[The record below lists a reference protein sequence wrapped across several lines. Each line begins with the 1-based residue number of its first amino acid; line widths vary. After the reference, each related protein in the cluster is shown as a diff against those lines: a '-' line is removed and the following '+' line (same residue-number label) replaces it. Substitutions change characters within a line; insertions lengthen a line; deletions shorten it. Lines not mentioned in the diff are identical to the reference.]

1 MIHPRAVRPLRLL
14 SCVALLG
21 AVALLPGCGS
31 STPNRARAVTPNI
44 SNNIPTSL
52 RGTLQTVARLSG
64 TTPSRISGLGFVV
77 GLDGT
82 GGLPVNEE
90 VAATLERM
98 MLLRGVG
105 QTGAYDGTRL
115 EGKSPSQLLRDRNTA
130 AVIVEAVIPPG
141 AKSGDSFDVY
151 VRALNASS
159 LEGGRLWTADLQV
172 GPPTVFGQ
180 PQARDIARAEGP
192 IFINPFT
199 DPDVANVGV
208 SQTIGRILGGGTMT
222 DDLRIEIILNRVS
235 HAQARIITSAI
246 NSAFPQGP
254 LDDGPIARGRD
265 DRIVFAHVP
274 RRYVDRRNE
283 FTQLLKY
290 IVLDT
295 AYPELYARRF
305 ANALKATPAAADQF
319 AWALEALGEPALPFV
334 RELYDYAEPAP
345 RLRALR
351 TGAHLGDPLAADPLI
366 FIATEGPLELR
377 SQATR
382 LLVGVEA
389 GPKVDFALADLLED
403 PEITV
408 RIAAYETLTERG
420 VQRRRAQL
428 EAYDRNRPGGEQ
440 ARLSLSSID
449 TLARM
454 RVPRGTILGVSR
466 ELAAGKFFLDR
477 VGKGRGLIYI
487 TQQDEP
493 RLALFGDDVGFRSAF
508 AAGVWSDRFMLVRD
522 EVNGPI
528 RLYYRGRD
536 SSPPIT
542 MDDVPDKLDEFI
554 KLLVH
559 KTTPEA
565 PQPGLDLTYSEVIG
579 VLYELN
585 RQGVINAAFTTER
598 DRLEADLRQ
607 AASDSEVQ
615 LRPETP
621 EDEDPVI
628 IRGYQDPG
636 EELAPEP
643 NQPTE
648 SLLVPLGPEKVE
660 NPEEGSP

>member
-1 MIHPRAVRPLRLL
+1 VRPLSLL
-14 SCVALLG
+14 TRAALLA
-21 AVALLPGCGS
+21 AVALLPACGS
-31 STPNRARAVTPNI
+31 TTPTRARTVTPNVA
-44 SNNIPTSL
+44 SNVPTAL

-64 TTPSRISGLGFVV
+64 TTPSRISGIGFVV

-82 GGLPVNEE
+82 GGLPLNEE

-105 QTGAYDGTRL
+105 QTGAYAGTRL
-115 EGKSPSQLLRDRNTA
+115 EGKTPRELLNDRNTA
-130 AVIVEAVIPPG
+130 AVIVEAAVPPG
-141 AKSGDSFDVY
+141 ALSGDTFDVY

-159 LEGGRLWTADLQV
+159 LEGGRLWSADLKV

-180 PQARDIARAEGP
+180 AQARAIGRAEGP
-192 IFINPFT
+192 IFINPFA

-222 DDLRIEIILNRVS
+222 DDLRIEIVLNRVS
-235 HAQARIITSAI
+235 HAQARLITSAV
-246 NSAFPQGP
+246 NSAFPPGP
-254 LDDGPIARGRD
+254 LDDGPTARGRD
-265 DRIVFAHVP
+265 NRLVFAHVP
-274 RRYVDRRNE
+274 RRYVDRRSE
-283 FTQLLKY
+283 FTQLLRHT
-290 IVLDT
+290 VLDT

-334 RELYDYAEPAP
+334 RELYDHAEPAP

-366 FIATEGPLELR
+366 FIATRGPVELR

-382 LLVGVEA
+382 LLVDIDA
-389 GPKVDFALADLLED
+389 GPKVDFALRDLLED

-420 VQRRRAQL
+420 VHRRRQQL

-440 ARLSLSSID
+440 ARLSLSAID

-454 RVPRGTILGVSR
+454 RVPEGTILGVSR

-477 VGKGRGLIYI
+477 VPAGRGLIYI

-493 RLALFGDDVGFRSAF
+493 RLALFGEDVRFRSAF
-508 AAGVWSDRFMLVRD
+508 AAGLWSDRFMLVRD

-536 SSPPIT
+536 SARPIT
-542 MDDVPDKLDEFI
+542 LEDVPDTLDEFI
-554 KLLVH
+554 RLLVH
-559 KTTPEA
+559 KPTPEA
-565 PQPGLDLTYSEVIG
+565 PGPGLDLTYSEVIG

-585 RQGVINAAFTTER
+585 QQGVINAAFTTER

-607 AASDSEVQ
+607 AASDSQVQ

-621 EDEDPVI
+621 EDEEPVI
-628 IRGYQDPG
+628 IRGYEDPG
-636 EELAPEP
+636 QELTPEP
-643 NQPTE
+643 NRPAE

-660 NPEEGSP
+660 NTGGDEP